1 MAGGIRRNAGALP
14 EENSDINIVPFID
27 IMLVLLIIFM
37 VAAPLATVDVN
48 VDLPAAAAKPAERPD
63 KPLYVTLKPDL
74 TLHLDEDPV
83 AREALG
89 AAIDVLTEGDKEA
102 RIFLRADRGVD
113 YGDFMEVMNLLRQSG
128 YLKIALVG
136 LEKTQQPASVPSADE
151 NAPGAVEGEGD
162 SAATSGPSGADSP
175 VVP

>member
-1 MAGGIRRNAGALP
+1 MAGGIRRNTGSLP

-48 VDLPAAAAKPAERPD
+48 VDLPASTAKPAERPD

-74 TLHLDEDPV
+74 TLHLGENAV

-89 AAIDVLTEGDKEA
+89 AAIDVLTEGDKET

-113 YGDFMEVMNLLRQSG
+113 YGDFMEVMNLLRGSG

-136 LEKTQQPASVPSADE
+136 LEKTQGSGIPSTEGGASDPRNDNGSTAPA
-151 NAPGAVEGEGD
+151 GGD
-162 SAATSGPSGADSP
+162 ARATP
-175 VVP
+175 

>member
-1 MAGGIRRNAGALP
+1 MAGGISRNAGSLP

-48 VDLPAAAAKPAERPD
+48 VDLPASTAKPAERPD

-74 TLHLDEDPV
+74 TLHLGEDPV
-83 AREALG
+83 ARDNLG
-89 AAIDVLTEGDKEA
+89 AAVDAFTEGDKET

-113 YGDFMEVMNLLRQSG
+113 YGDFMEVMNLLRQAG

-136 LEKTQQPASVPSADE
+136 LEKTQGAGAATPDGQNPTAKDDSAGDVAPASSG
-151 NAPGAVEGEGD
+151 N
-162 SAATSGPSGADSP
+162 AATP
-175 VVP
+175 

>member
-48 VDLPAAAAKPAERPD
+48 VDLPASTAKPQERPQ
-63 KPLYVTLKPDL
+63 KPLYVTLKEDL
-74 TLHLDEDPV
+74 SLHLGEDTV
-83 AREALG
+83 ARDGLAAALDAFTG
-89 AAIDVLTEGDKEA
+89 ADRDSRV
-102 RIFLRADRGVD
+102 FLRADGAVSYRD
-113 YGDFMEVMNLLRQSG
+113 LMEAMNLVRDAG

-136 LEKTQQPASVPSADE
+136 LEKAQGAAPDAATPVDM
-151 NAPGAVEGEGD
+151 PGATDDAGD
-162 SAATSGPSGADSP
+162 AGAAPSTP
-175 VVP
+175 